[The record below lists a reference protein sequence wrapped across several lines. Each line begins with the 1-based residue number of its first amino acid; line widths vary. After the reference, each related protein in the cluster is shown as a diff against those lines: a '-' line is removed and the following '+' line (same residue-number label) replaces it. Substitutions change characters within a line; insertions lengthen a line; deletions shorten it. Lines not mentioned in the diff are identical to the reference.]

1 MITDYSEITATL
13 NHKRV
18 HLDNHLERK
27 EWMKALKVIH
37 ELKKDFAHLHD
48 YVYEQIENVP
58 RQI

>member
-13 NHKRV
+13 TIKRTM
-18 HLDNHLERK
+18 LDNYLESK

-48 YVYEQIENVP
+48 YVCEQIENVP